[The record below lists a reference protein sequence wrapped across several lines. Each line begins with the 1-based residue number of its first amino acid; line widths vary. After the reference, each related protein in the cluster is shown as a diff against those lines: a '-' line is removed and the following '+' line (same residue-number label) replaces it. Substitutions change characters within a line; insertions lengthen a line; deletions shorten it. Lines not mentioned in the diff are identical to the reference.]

1 MCFGETKKRE
11 HSPHGCTYVGWSS
24 HRTLVHMF
32 THILPEKEMWWNSL
46 FPDFSCQFVS
56 AASNYL
62 DLSVWHKVTPVTIW
76 DNRYFKQ
83 PSVMT
88 APSLSISITNA
99 LLYMMSQTPKTQNE
113 LGTRNQTRHVDENYW
128 RQNCAIW
135 STTRFAFKYLCKTY
149 EILVYKIITA
159 FNAAFSSVKLEKTK
173 WYAMFSPSL

>member
-1 MCFGETKKRE
+1 MCLHIFFLKRKCDE
-11 HSPHGCTYVGWSS
+11 VVCSQISVVSLCLLHLT
-24 HRTLVHMF
+24 TL
-32 THILPEKEMWWNSL
+32 I
-46 FPDFSCQFVS
+46 CQ
-56 AASNYL
+56 
-62 DLSVWHKVTPVTIW
+62 SVWHKVTPVTIW

-99 LLYMMSQTPKTQNE
+99 RSYIMSQTLKTQNE